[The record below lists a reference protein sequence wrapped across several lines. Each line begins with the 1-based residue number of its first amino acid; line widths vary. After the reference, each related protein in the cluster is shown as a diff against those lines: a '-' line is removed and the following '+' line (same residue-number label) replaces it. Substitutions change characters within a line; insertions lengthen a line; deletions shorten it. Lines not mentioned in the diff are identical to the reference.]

1 MNYFGPSNTSLD
13 IRVYSGREM
22 ILSVSKAFFRNS
34 FSTSLYVYEDRI
46 RDPEI
51 VIEAR
56 IGSQDYQQIANQIVE
71 LHSAEIQVCTSEK
84 IVFYLFE
91 SHFL

>member
-1 MNYFGPSNTSLD
+1 M
-13 IRVYSGREM
+13 YSGREM
-22 ILSVSKAFFRNS
+22 ILSVRKAVFRNS